1 MLLSPRVPPIAALE
15 VLLAIARTG
24 SLSLAAREVGV
35 SQQAVSSRIRAL
47 EAQTGVSLVSRTA
60 HGSTLT
66 PAGVVVAG
74 WADRLVEVAREL
86 DAGLAA
92 LREDRRTRLRVSASM
107 TIAEQL
113 LPGWLVSARAAATR
127 RGEAPAEVVLTVTNS
142 VTVLEQVGSGEAD
155 LGFTEGPTVPKGLR
169 SRVIGHD
176 ELVVVVCPDHPWA
189 RRRQAVTAAELA
201 DTPLVSREE
210 GSGTRHAL
218 IAALASALGAAEAGV
233 PIALVLST
241 TSAVRAAVVAGA
253 GPAVLSELAVSDDL
267 ASGRLVRV
275 SVVGIDLRR
284 ALRAVWVGSRVP
296 PAGSARDLLGHVA
309 SHARG
314 SRGLP

>member
-1 MLLSPRVPPIAALE
+1 MLLSPRLPPIAALE

-35 SQQAVSSRIRAL
+35 SQQAVSSRIRSL
-47 EAQTGVSLVSRTA
+47 EAQTGVALVSRTA

-92 LREDRRTRLRVSASM
+92 MREDRRTRLRISASM

-113 LPGWLVSARAAATR
+113 LPGWLVSQRAAAQR
-127 RGEAPAEVVLTVTNS
+127 RGETPVEVVLNATNS
-142 VTVLEQVGSGEAD
+142 VTVIDQVRCGDAD
-155 LGFTEGPTVPKGLR
+155 LGFTEGPTIPKGLR
-169 SRVIGHD
+169 SKVIGHD
-176 ELVVVVCPDHPWA
+176 ELVVIVRPDHPWVL
-189 RRRQAVTAAELA
+189 RRQPVTATELA
-201 DTPLVSREE
+201 GTPLVTREE

-218 IAALASALGAAEAGV
+218 IVALASALGAEEAEI
-233 PIALVLST
+233 PIVLVLST

-253 GPAVLSELAVSDDL
+253 GPAVLSELAVADDL
-267 ASGRLVRV
+267 ASGRLAQV
-275 SVVGIDLRR
+275 SLVGIDLRR

-296 PAGSARDLLGHVA
+296 PAGAARDLLGHVA
-309 SHARG
+309 NNAK
-314 SRGLP
+314 

>member
-24 SLSLAAREVGV
+24 SSSLAAREVGV
-35 SQQAVSSRIRAL
+35 SQQAVSSRIRSL

-60 HGSTLT
+60 RGSTLT

-74 WADRLVEVAREL
+74 WAERLVEVAREL

-92 LREDRRTRLRVSASM
+92 LRDDRRTRLRVSASL

-113 LPGWLVSARAAATR
+113 LPGWLVSQGAAARR
-127 RGEAPAEVVLTVTNS
+127 RGEAPAEVVLTATNS
-142 VTVLEQVGSGEAD
+142 VTVLDQVRRGDAD
-155 LGFTEGPTVPKGLR
+155 LGFTEGPTIPKGLR
-169 SRVIGHD
+169 SKVIGHD
-176 ELVVVVCPDHPWA
+176 ELVVVVRPDHAWA
-189 RRRQAVTAAELA
+189 RRRQPVTAAELA
-201 DTPLVSREE
+201 GTPLVSREE

-218 IAALASALGAAEAGV
+218 IVALASALGAAEAGL
-233 PIALVLST
+233 PIVLALST

-267 ASGRLVRV
+267 ASGRLARV

-296 PAGSARDLLGHVA
+296 PAGAARDLLGHVA
-309 SHARG
+309 SHAR
-314 SRGLP
+314 